1 MTISE
6 YPQQL
11 DDKFISALLQQVP
24 YIVLSI
30 DIEPVETED
39 AFKEIDNAQMKTD
52 AEKVRF
58 NKKSVERSRLY
69 IFRAAAD
76 AGADR
81 IIANIRKEM
90 TENDQQMFLSLLT
103 VTYFADTLEDLA
115 LETDALKNTRQT
127 ITADSPSCIFSR
139 NAPLTRPCLM
149 ACAASRVCARC

>member
-58 NKKSVERSRLY
+58 NKKSVEIWTSLPPYRSGR
-69 IFRAAAD
+69 RN
-76 AGADR
+76 R
-81 IIANIRKEM
+81 IA
-90 TENDQQMFLSLLT
+90 SL
-103 VTYFADTLEDLA
+103 
-115 LETDALKNTRQT
+115 
-127 ITADSPSCIFSR
+127 P
-139 NAPLTRPCLM
+139 
-149 ACAASRVCARC
+149 ASVKK